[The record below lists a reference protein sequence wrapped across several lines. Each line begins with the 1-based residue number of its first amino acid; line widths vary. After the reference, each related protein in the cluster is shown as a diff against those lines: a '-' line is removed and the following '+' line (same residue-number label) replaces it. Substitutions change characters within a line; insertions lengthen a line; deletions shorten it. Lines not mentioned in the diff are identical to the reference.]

1 MNPLVDGGYVFET
14 ASGGTGSDAYQDSN
28 FAPAAMYADAADSI
42 VASSV
47 RSECHD
53 DAQQHHQHHQHQSNR
68 QLHFNR
74 MVSTDMDEDVDDDVD
89 DIDDDVD
96 EHDHD
101 IADDVNNDDNDND
114 NDEIHVNKAK
124 KRRTAIAGTAPVAL
138 SDYAEAS
145 NAASELQSRQ
155 MVEHLLQ
162 EFAPSVVLRALLASP
177 HAALASPRNGAA
189 HHHDSVHDAFRNSV
203 SSFVQRTRAAAAE
216 QRSLHNSGVDVAP
229 PPTSEFFW
237 NDSFQVILAL
247 DDGPTKFRKLRNLAH
262 DFTHAASVYGRII
275 ISERFLPVEQKTI
288 KPLMLGGTAGGLKYI
303 CGGVMFKFCVD
314 VRLSN
319 GGWMYGGAA
328 ASDERASKSGG
339 HELKSIINLLSL
351 SPKDTTRV
359 HFPMMAVVDYRGFR
373 LLAESL
379 LPIDRSTCIYGSPD
393 GGATMHASDARLN
406 ASMRCLAQ
414 QLNLAEHLVGDV
426 RIAGPGDVEGH
437 IGRDGRF
444 YLIDLARIFPPL
456 APLVKGR
463 ADRRHV
469 FYELMRPEFV
479 RNWTKQPLCSDAF
492 TRWLERDPD
501 AEALNSAVVEASRAL
516 YTKAIPNFAL
526 EVPSLLQALPSA
538 AANERELERL
548 FVQQI
553 EAMLSRLHNRG
564 INVRHLGLVRA
575 AVAPQHWVARTKL
588 MSEMTARA
596 LKCIVHL
603 RLREKMRGLAF
614 PGEEPYRQELIA
626 YLNLVLGNHAESD
639 VYWTRIFDGTER
651 EGDDQPSVIGS
662 INDVV
667 MASAAAAATTAATAA
682 SPKRRLLHSFGPSF
696 KYAIIAK
703 FGPQALCAHMLDS
716 SNSDLR
722 SDLGMSAMI
731 SRLVGMLGI
740 VFTESCLTELHLRPN
755 SVRLVSADV
764 VDTGVRVKH
773 MGIVNQADARV
784 LHLEAQERMKRGDRS
799 DESNDV
805 DRLLELARRLY
816 VDALASMPDNF
827 DILSGLG
834 DVLFDLAMRHTV
846 DDEKRF
852 ALLQEA
858 LVNYAES
865 LRSKDFRNVGRRV
878 LVRLVR
884 VLCELASDANALS
897 EAVLSYCNQAAV
909 YADDALSVGQPSA
922 DGRPVEASLD
932 GFIKHCIGAP
942 RDLNVAP
949 QQQSA
954 ASESMPLSQSLSRSQ
969 LMHSTELREQTTD
982 GAQVVLTYTPPRL
995 FVALLTTAT
1004 MSERLRARLLAF
1016 GPNLRLTAL
1025 HRLVRNAVL
1034 IDPDTGATLVD
1045 ERVVERIDLSA
1056 FRHLSMPT
1064 IELAR
1069 EMFPQCGEMWLLPSR
1084 TRGRNVFSL
1093 SPLRAVGER

>member
-1 MNPLVDGGYVFET
+1 
-14 ASGGTGSDAYQDSN
+14 
-28 FAPAAMYADAADSI
+28 
-42 VASSV
+42 
-47 RSECHD
+47 
-53 DAQQHHQHHQHQSNR
+53 
-68 QLHFNR
+68 
-74 MVSTDMDEDVDDDVD
+74 
-89 DIDDDVD
+89 
-96 EHDHD
+96 
-101 IADDVNNDDNDND
+101 
-114 NDEIHVNKAK
+114 
-124 KRRTAIAGTAPVAL
+124 
-138 SDYAEAS
+138 
-145 NAASELQSRQ
+145 
-155 MVEHLLQ
+155 
-162 EFAPSVVLRALLASP
+162 
-177 HAALASPRNGAA
+177 
-189 HHHDSVHDAFRNSV
+189 
-203 SSFVQRTRAAAAE
+203 
-216 QRSLHNSGVDVAP
+216 
-229 PPTSEFFW
+229 
-237 NDSFQVILAL
+237 LAL
-247 DDGPTKFRKLRNLAH
+247 EDGPAKFRKLRNLAH

-275 ISERFLPVEQKTI
+275 ISERFLPVTHKTI

-314 VRLSN
+314 MRLSN
-319 GGWMYGGAA
+319 GALDVRRCRGVG
-328 ASDERASKSGG
+328 RARLQ
-339 HELKSIINLLSL
+339 ELAVTSSSRSSTLLSL

-379 LPIDRSTCIYGSPD
+379 LPIDQSTCIYGSPD
-393 GGATMHASDARLN
+393 GGATMHASDAHMN

-414 QLNLAEHLVGDV
+414 QLNLAEHLVGNV

-456 APLVKGR
+456 APLKGR

-492 TRWLERDPD
+492 TRWIERDPE

-538 AANERELERL
+538 IANERELERL
-548 FVQQI
+548 FSQQI
-553 EAMLSRLHNRG
+553 AAMLSRLHNRG

-596 LKCIVHL
+596 LKCIVHQ

-614 PGEEPYRQELIA
+614 PGEEPYRQEIIA

-639 VYWTRIFDGTER
+639 VYWTCVFDGTER
-651 EGDDQPSVIGS
+651 EGDNEPSVIGAPS
-662 INDVV
+662 GGIHDVV
-667 MASAAAAATTAATAA
+667 MSTPAAA

-696 KYAIIAK
+696 KYAVMAK
-703 FGPQALCAHMLDS
+703 FGQQAMCAHMLDA

-722 SDLGMSAMI
+722 SDLSLSTMI

-740 VFTESCLTELHLRPN
+740 VFTESCLTELHVRPN

-784 LHLEAQERMKRGDRS
+784 LHLEAQERMKRADRS

-805 DRLLELARRLY
+805 DRLLELSRRLY

-827 DILSGLG
+827 DILAGLG
-834 DVLFDLAMRHTV
+834 DVLFDLAMRQSV
-846 DDEKRF
+846 DSDKRF
-852 ALLQEA
+852 SLLQEA

-884 VLCELASDANALS
+884 VLCELASDPRALND
-897 EAVLSYCNQAAV
+897 AALSYCNQAAV
-909 YADDALSVGQPSA
+909 YADDAMSVGQPSA

-942 RDLNVAP
+942 RDLTVNAP
-949 QQQSA
+949 ASTGAQASA
-954 ASESMPLSQSLSRSQ
+954 ASTAMQTDSMPLSQSLSRSQ
-969 LMHSTELREQTTD
+969 LMQSAEVRDLSSE
-982 GAQVVLTYTPPRL
+982 GAQLVLTYTPPRL
-995 FVALLTTAT
+995 FVALITTAT
-1004 MSERLRARLLAF
+1004 MSERLRTRLLAF

-1025 HRLVRNAVL
+1025 NRLVRTAVVV
-1034 IDPDTGATLVD
+1034 DPETGATLVD
-1045 ERVVERIDLSA
+1045 DRVLERIDLSA

-1064 IELAR
+1064 IELVR

-1084 TRGRNVFSL
+1084 ARGRNVFSL